1 VDQQSRNSGPPATTS
16 TMNPLAT
23 PPVLK
28 RSFRETAP
36 FSLAEVTLAI
46 GVVGFRLLTILGLLS
61 ASVTVNRAAN
71 EQTIDN

>member
-1 VDQQSRNSGPPATTS
+1 M

-28 RSFRETAP
+28 RSFRETAA

-46 GVVGFRLLTILGLLS
+46 GVVGFRLLTIL
-61 ASVTVNRAAN
+61 ACY
-71 EQTIDN
+71 QCDC